1 MFPGF
6 NPGLRRM
13 SSSLNPPSGAVHIH
27 YKYTYLSGNQLI
39 YGKLFFSLRQMT
51 PLHVAAEKARIGT
64 LKYLIDQNAEVN
76 FQAQNGVNI
85 SYSVCKILQHH
96 TSY

>member
-1 MFPGF
+1 
-6 NPGLRRM
+6 
-13 SSSLNPPSGAVHIH
+13 
-27 YKYTYLSGNQLI
+27 
-39 YGKLFFSLRQMT
+39 MT

-96 TSY
+96 TSYWP